1 MILNKVT
8 KWVIFKKQILILIS
22 NNHSKKDRVYKAINK
37 LIKL

>member
-8 KWVIFKKQILILIS
+8 KWVIFKKQMQILIL
-22 NNHSKKDRVYKAINK
+22 NNHSTKDKVYKAINK